1 MLEASRSCLS
11 ADSCFAHCIPDASST
26 IFSQEDD
33 CTGLLCMFVPI
44 GYLPTP
50 EQEMTLF
57 VSFFDSFPRT
67 IRADNW
73 NQSRSRQESIELV
86 SFCLHSSCFRQDA
99 KNGEKEY
106 CFGRWRCQFGGW
118 LLYISHAAVESHGN
132 TLHLLQRRGVV
143 PWFICREV

>member
-1 MLEASRSCLS
+1 
-11 ADSCFAHCIPDASST
+11 
-26 IFSQEDD
+26 
-33 CTGLLCMFVPI
+33 MFVPI
-44 GYLPTP
+44 GYMPTP

-106 CFGRWRCQFGGW
+106 YFGG
-118 LLYISHAAVESHGN
+118 
-132 TLHLLQRRGVV
+132 
-143 PWFICREV
+143 